1 MEGALGAE
9 DEARDAVLDRLG
21 RVLVLAR
28 LLQPLRVLLGLLHRE
43 ARGGEQRLRLDHRVL
58 GAHDLGRRVHFPQ
71 EGRHRAELLLGH
83 QVGLVDEQQVG
94 KLELVA
100 QQVGDGALVALDLLP
115 AAVGERVDRGELLED
130 RRRVDD
136 GDEVVEGRDVVQRD
150 AGGLV
155 AERERLGDGHRLGD
169 PRRLDEHVVE
179 AALRR
184 ERRERREQVLAQRA
198 ADAAVRELDHLLL
211 LVQHAAAAHELSVD
225 VDARHVVDDHGDPP
239 ARAVVQQVVE
249 QRRLPRAEEAREH
262 RHGQRARA
270 AGLAQEAQRL
280 LDRKIRRHRR
290 PPPQEEDGRR
300 ASGRLQI
307 GRPDVH
313 AAQAVG
319 PVRDQLEALA
329 IVRAADDAADD
340 IVERLPSVRHHRV
353 DLSALSGL
361 PLLNVCSG
369 DGHEVVAPDLC
380 KASSVGHALAR
391 KPAFEQ
397 VTDHHQVDG
406 ACACAG
412 WTRARGSSLPWRP
425 APSF

>member
-1 MEGALGAE
+1 M
-9 DEARDAVLDRLG
+9 
-21 RVLVLAR
+21 
-28 LLQPLRVLLGLLHRE
+28 
-43 ARGGEQRLRLDHRVL
+43 L
-58 GAHDLGRRVHFPQ
+58 GAHDLGRRVHLPQ
-71 EGRHRAELLLGH
+71 EGLDRAELLLGH
-83 QVGLVDEQQVG
+83 QVGLVDQQQVG

-115 AAVGERVDRGELLED
+115 AAVDERVHRGELLED

-136 GDEVVEGRDVVQRD
+136 GHEVVQARDVVQRD

-155 AERERLGDGHRLGD
+155 AEREGLGDGHRLGD
-169 PRRLDEHVVE
+169 ARRLDEHVVE
-179 AALRR
+179 AVLRR

-211 LVQHAAAAHELSVD
+211 LLQHA
-225 VDARHVVDDHGDPP
+225 VDDHGDPP

-329 IVRAADDAADD
+329 IVRAADDPADD

-406 ACACAG
+406 
-412 WTRARGSSLPWRP
+412 TRAGSCFRILGLHGVQRRHFDHALRAVGCLQR
-425 APSF
+425 APGRRFAACSPRSARSCSVHSAYSAFRIPTRCQR